1 VKTPERVWSRS
12 HPTRDELLEFLRALD
27 RHAISAPTRALFERR
42 ISQPP
47 VLRLAVNIKSFMGE
61 TVVRDVDNILSEG
74 LTPEERKALL
84 EIDAVELSIPLR
96 EIAHGLLA
104 VHERWLVWKAL
115 VRAIKEA
122 RANGDEHVERKL
134 LDGILG
140 ENE

>member
-12 HPTRDELLEFLRALD
+12 HPTRDELLEFLRALE
-27 RHAISAPTRALFERR
+27 RHGISVSTRALFEKR

-47 VLRLAVNIKSFMGE
+47 VLRLALNIKSLMGE
-61 TVVRDVDNILSEG
+61 TVVRDVENILSEG
-74 LTPEERKALL
+74 LAPDERRALL
-84 EIDAVELSIPLR
+84 EIDAAGLSVPLR

-104 VHERWLVWKAL
+104 VHERWVVWKSL

-122 RANGDEHVERKL
+122 RANENEHVERKL